1 MDLIDLKK
9 DPQPIDS
16 NEMYEEPMYSYGLCI
31 SLGREE
37 LEKLGIEKLPE
48 AGSEMMIK
56 AITYVKTV
64 RESKE
69 KDGVE
74 QNVELQICA
83 MGIEPFD
90 KSKDQADGL
99 YGEKAATAPP
109 KAEPATK
116 TTTYLA
122 QEVIMFRNLLN
133 TKEDQKNS
141 KITTIDKLDGNK
153 LPYNQQF
160 IKEYETK
167 IQNGEKTTIG
177 EKYKYTKERKLQRK
191 YELEKLYPSM
201 GGN

>member
-1 MDLIDLKK
+1 
-9 DPQPIDS
+9 
-16 NEMYEEPMYSYGLCI
+16 
-31 SLGREE
+31 
-37 LEKLGIEKLPE
+37 
-48 AGSEMMIK
+48 
-56 AITYVKTV
+56 
-64 RESKE
+64 
-69 KDGVE
+69 
-74 QNVELQICA
+74 
-83 MGIEPFD
+83 
-90 KSKDQADGL
+90 
-99 YGEKAATAPP
+99 
-109 KAEPATK
+109 
-116 TTTYLA
+116 
-122 QEVIMFRNLLN
+122 MFRNLLN